1 MAQISKSDWKLF
13 KERVGVWQERY
24 MEGLL
29 RQYAELIDSPT
40 LASERFWE
48 LEKRIKKDRRHM
60 GVLVDLKKTEVV
72 WDIAIYIKEE
82 IITMKDLDGFSEE
95 LVEAVKVMLKV

>member
-48 LEKRIKKDRRHM
+48 LEKRIKKDRRHI
-60 GVLVDLKKTEVV
+60 GVLIDLKKSEAV
-72 WDIAIYIKEE
+72 WDIAMYLKEK
-82 IITMKDLDGFSEE
+82 IITLKDLDGFSEE
-95 LVEAVKVMLKV
+95 LVEAVKVMMKT

>member
-29 RQYAELIDSPT
+29 RQYAELIDSPA

-48 LEKRIKKDRRHM
+48 LEKRIKKDRRHI
-60 GVLVDLKKTEVV
+60 GVLIDLKKTEVV
-72 WDIAIYIKEE
+72 WDIAMYIKEE